1 VKRFLLALLTAL
13 ASSLPALAQ
22 PWVAADPKFDA
33 LPGATATFGS
43 RPGVF
48 QGQYVY
54 RMEVPQNWNGELVM
68 WAHGFQGTGP
78 NLQAPFPPIRKWFI
92 ENGYAW
98 ASSSFSANGW
108 AVREGAD
115 ETRDLA
121 LFFAEKVKKP
131 TRTYLFGASMGGNI
145 VSDSLGN
152 YPTFYDGA
160 MPICGAL
167 TGLELFDYYLSYAAA
182 ADFVTGG
189 NFFPNTQSDM
199 DFYIKTYFGFILP
212 ALGTPNNYTAKGKQ
226 FDSIIKY
233 LSGGERPYR
242 TAGLNIQIG
251 GPLTY
256 YSAWFGSSKPGI
268 INHNTDK
275 QVATNDYV
283 QYRVDPGLGL
293 EETAINAGVKRI
305 KADPQARITSG
316 RYWYGIPSGRILVPV
331 MSLHTTGDPFVPVN
345 MEISYRQKVNAAGR
359 GDLLVQRLIRRPG
372 HCQFSDPELI
382 QGFSDLTKWV
392 AGGQKPKGEDVLGD
406 ISNAGLE
413 WTNPRLPDDTG
424 SAGK

>member
-1 VKRFLLALLTAL
+1 MKRFLLALLTTL
-13 ASSLPALAQ
+13 ASNLPALAQ
-22 PWVAADPKFDA
+22 NWVVEDPKFDA
-33 LPGATATFGS
+33 LPNATAYYGA

-48 QGQYVY
+48 AGQYGY
-54 RMEVPQNWNGELVM
+54 RIEVPKNWNGELVM
-68 WAHGFQGTGP
+68 YAHGFQGMQPT
-78 NLQAPFPPIRKWFI
+78 LRASLPPIREWFI
-92 ENGYAW
+92 QNGYAW
-98 ASSSFSANGW
+98 AASSFSANGW
-108 AVREGAD
+108 AVREGTD

-121 LFFAEKVKKP
+121 LYFSQLVSKP
-131 TRTYLFGASMGGNI
+131 KRTYLFGASMGGNV

-160 MPICGAL
+160 MPVCGAL
-167 TGLELFDYYLSYAAA
+167 TGLELFDYFLSYAAA
-182 ADFVTGG
+182 ADYVTGG
-189 NFFPNTQSDM
+189 NFVPNVQSDS
-199 DFYIKTYFGFILP
+199 DFFIKTYFGVILP
-212 ALGTPNNYTAKGKQ
+212 TLGTPGNYTAKGKQ

-242 TAGLNIQIG
+242 TEGLNLTLG

-283 QYRVDPGLGL
+283 QYRIDAGLGL
-293 EETAINAGVKRI
+293 EQSVLNSGVKRI
-305 KADPQARITSG
+305 KADPAVRITAG

-331 MSLHTTGDPFVPVN
+331 MSLHTSGDPFVPVN

-372 HCQFSDPELI
+372 HCEFTPAEFQ
-382 QGFSDLTKWV
+382 QGFSDLAKWV
-392 AGGQKPKGEDVLGD
+392 NNGVKPEGEDVLGD
-406 ISNAGLE
+406 ISNAGVK
-413 WTNPRLPDDTG
+413 WTIPLRDDDPM
-424 SAGK
+424 KK